1 MALDYLIKD
10 SVFVS
15 NDKWAKYL
23 EASFIDS
30 DNVERPLQL
39 QFELVPGGLTTKVC
53 ISVIIIC
60 MLLESLRITLLNFC
74 TDKCA

>member
-23 EASFIDS
+23 EASFIDT

-39 QFELVPGGLTTKVC
+39 QFELVSGGFTTKVC
-53 ISVIIIC
+53 IYVVI
-60 MLLESLRITLLNFC
+60 L
-74 TDKCA
+74 